1 MRLPPWTRP
10 AVTALRTHLLE
21 HPRASHAS
29 LPGLELGECW
39 HSSQRQRPPC
49 AVGALDVRGLRG
61 DHAYVAMLAAC
72 LAAQTALYVR
82 LYRSDP
88 GWVRPGR
95 PWPGPPAGAA
105 CAYCGARPPLRSRHD
120 HNTGARGC
128 WRP

>member
-1 MRLPPWTRP
+1 MR
-10 AVTALRTHLLE
+10 
-21 HPRASHAS
+21 
-29 LPGLELGECW
+29 
-39 HSSQRQRPPC
+39 
-49 AVGALDVRGLRG
+49 RGLHG

-120 HNTGARGC
+120 HNTRARGC
-128 WRP
+128 WRL